1 MRILSL
7 LFLTLFIGSSCASQ
21 KNVDMNTVEI
31 VYSAVSRG
39 YYQKVVVKN
48 QMVSITKARGEEA
61 VTSKISGAHWA
72 RIVSEFKKI
81 NLETI
86 PQLKAPTEKRF
97 HDGAAIAN
105 LRIIKNGKKYETN
118 GFDDGFPPAEIEKL
132 VTLLVAFTQE

>member
-1 MRILSL
+1 MKVLSFLIL
-7 LFLTLFIGSSCASQ
+7 TIFIGNSCVSQ
-21 KNVDMNTVEI
+21 KNIDMSSVEI
-31 VYSAVSRG
+31 TYSAMSRG
-39 YYQKVVVKN
+39 YYQKIVVKN
-48 QMVSITKARGEEA
+48 KMVSITKSRGEES
-61 VTSKISGAHWA
+61 VTNKIDGAQWA

-105 LRIIKNGKKYETN
+105 LKITQNGKTYETN
-118 GFDDGFPPAEIEKL
+118 GFDNGFPPAEIEKL

>member
-1 MRILSL
+1 MKVLSFLIL
-7 LFLTLFIGSSCASQ
+7 TIFIGNSCVSQ
-21 KNVDMNTVEI
+21 KNIDMSSVEI
-31 VYSAVSRG
+31 TYSAMSRG
-39 YYQKVVVKN
+39 YYQKIVVKN
-48 QMVSITKARGEEA
+48 KMVSITKSRGEES
-61 VTSKISGAHWA
+61 VTNKIDGAQWA

-105 LRIIKNGKKYETN
+105 LKIIQNGKTYETN
-118 GFDDGFPPAEIEKL
+118 GFDNGFPPAEIEKL

>member
-1 MRILSL
+1 MKILSL
-7 LFLTLFIGSSCASQ
+7 LFLTIFIGSSCVSQ
-21 KNVDMNTVEI
+21 KKIDMSSVEI

-39 YYQKVVVKN
+39 YYQKIVVKN
-48 QMVSITKARGEEA
+48 QMVSITKSRGEES
-61 VTSKISGAHWA
+61 VTNKINGAQWA

-81 NLETI
+81 KLESI

-105 LRIIKNGKKYETN
+105 LRITQNGKTYETN
-118 GFDDGFPPAEIEKL
+118 GFDNGFPPAEIEKL

>member
-1 MRILSL
+1 MKILS
-7 LFLTLFIGSSCASQ
+7 FLILTIFIGTSCVSQ
-21 KNVDMNTVEI
+21 KNIDMNSVEI

-39 YYQKVVVKN
+39 YYQKIVVKN

-61 VTSKISGAHWA
+61 VTNKISGAHWA
-72 RIVSEFKKI
+72 RIVSELKKI
-81 NLETI
+81 NLERI

-97 HDGAAIAN
+97 YDGAAVAN

-118 GFDDGFPPAEIEKL
+118 GFDNGFPPAEIEKL